1 MVQSQT
7 NIDQAISQ
15 FSQFSVDDQL
25 ALLWFVYE
33 KMGKG
38 VTPAAPDAST
48 ASPGIAEGLFNQVK
62 EKSHEEQ
69 LEIMR
74 DIAKGN
80 STEMSR
86 QYGSLSATTKLDF
99 WYLLAQGMDAGTVIP
114 MPENY
119 QVSEQANNWVS
130 ALERLE
136 FQQQITALRS
146 LVSNMG
152 AEPASG
158 SNI

>member
-7 NIDQAISQ
+7 NIDQAVSK
-15 FSQFSVDDQL
+15 FSQFSIDDQL

-48 ASPGIAEGLFNQVK
+48 AAPGIAEGLFNQVK
-62 EKSHEEQ
+62 EKSQQEQ
-69 LEIMR
+69 LDIMR
-74 DIAKGN
+74 DIARGN
-80 STEMSR
+80 NTLISR
-86 QYGSLSATTKLDF
+86 EYGSLSATTKLEF

-114 MPENY
+114 MPEDY
-119 QVSEQANNWVS
+119 QVSEDGNNWVS
-130 ALERLE
+130 ELERLE
-136 FQQQITALRS
+136 FQQQITVLRS
-146 LVSNMG
+146 IVSEMG

-158 SNI
+158 ANI

>member
-1 MVQSQT
+1 MVQSQS
-7 NIDQAISQ
+7 NVDQTVNKFTQ
-15 FSQFSVDDQL
+15 FSIDDQL
-25 ALLWFVYE
+25 ALLWFVYK

-48 ASPGIAEGLFNQVK
+48 AAPAIAEGLFNQVK

-74 DIAKGN
+74 DIAQGN

-86 QYGSLSATTKLDF
+86 QYGSLSATTKLEF
-99 WYLLAQGMDAGTVIP
+99 WYLLAQGMDEGTIIP

-119 QVSEQANNWVS
+119 QVTEQGNNWLS
-130 ALERLE
+130 EIERLE
-136 FQQQITALRS
+136 FQQQITLLRS
-146 LVSNMG
+146 IVSYMG

-158 SNI
+158 ANI